1 MMRRTR
7 MLRVRFL
14 VLILTLVFVACGA
27 PPPATTSAP
36 PASAPQASA
45 ALPQATAV
53 PAPVLTDIHGPDDLK
68 ARFNQDAGVPR
79 IILLVSPT

>member
-1 MMRRTR
+1 
-7 MLRVRFL
+7 V
-14 VLILTLVFVACGA
+14 
-27 PPPATTSAP
+27 
-36 PASAPQASA
+36 SA
-45 ALPQATAV
+45 ATPQATAV

>member
-1 MMRRTR
+1 MIQRTR

-36 PASAPQASA
+36 PASAATS
-45 ALPQATAV
+45 QATAV
-53 PAPVLTDIHGPDDLK
+53 PAPVLTDIHGPDDLR

>member
-14 VLILTLVFVACGA
+14 VLILTLLFVACGA

-36 PASAPQASA
+36 PASAAT
-45 ALPQATAV
+45 PQATAV

-68 ARFNQDAGVPR
+68 ARFNQDVGVPR

>member
-36 PASAPQASA
+36 PASA